1 MWCGRSTVSAARFS
15 CFALLA
21 ALVLPASATAASP
34 GPAKAAAK
42 SPAKGATRPPAK
54 SSAGT
59 HRRPTAS
66 TTPSSP
72 RRATPSLSVGSPT
85 DGRLVGGVR
94 IAEGPHL
101 RVFPSYAGTDIRYG
115 LDSLVAMIDHAA
127 RAVRKQFPDAV
138 LTMGQ
143 LSKAGG
149 GQVDRHASHESGRDA
164 DVGFY
169 VKSTTGKPL
178 YADHMVVFTA
188 DGKAP
193 SWPGAVFDDA
203 KNWAL
208 VAAMLG
214 DTRVRITH
222 IFVAT
227 HLRARLLAYAAKIG
241 APPALRRRASEVLA
255 QPRGS
260 LPHDDHFHVRIACP
274 SHMSQCVEW
283 PMRKRAATARTS
295 SPKAGR
301 NRGAEKRTP
310 KVPDAR
316 TNTAGSEH
324 DEPRDRVGVSG
335 RDERDDTDRSIPSLA
350 PSVAGLDSVVIPAS
364 LDGVTPARGE
374 RSERARGTSG
384 TAAPPVDDPDGVL
397 DTDD

>member
-1 MWCGRSTVSAARFS
+1 M
-15 CFALLA
+15 
-21 ALVLPASATAASP
+21 
-34 GPAKAAAK
+34 
-42 SPAKGATRPPAK
+42 
-54 SSAGT
+54 
-59 HRRPTAS
+59 
-66 TTPSSP
+66 
-72 RRATPSLSVGSPT
+72 
-85 DGRLVGGVR
+85 GGVR

-101 RVFPSYAGTDIRYG
+101 RVFPSYAGTDVRYG

-203 KNWAL
+203 KNWSL

-214 DTRVRITH
+214 DTRVHITH

-227 HLRARLLAYAAKIG
+227 HLRARLLAHAAKIG
-241 APPALRRRASEVLA
+241 APAALRRRASEVLA

-260 LPHDDHFHVRIACP
+260 LPHDDHFHVRISCP
-274 SHMSQCVEW
+274 SRMGQCVEW
-283 PMRKRAATARTS
+283 PMRKRAATAKAS
-295 SPKAGR
+295 SSKAGR
-301 NRGAEKRTP
+301 NRGSEKRP
-310 KVPDAR
+310 SKAPNAR
-316 TNTAGSEH
+316 TNAAGTEH
-324 DEPRDRVGVSG
+324 DEPRDRVDDR
-335 RDERDDTDRSIPSLA
+335 RDERDDRDADRSIPSLA
-350 PSVAGLDSVVIPAS
+350 PSVAGLDSVVIPAAI
-364 LDGVTPARGE
+364 DGATPARGE
-374 RSERARGTSG
+374 RSERGRSSSG
-384 TAAPPVDDPDGVL
+384 TTPSGTTPPVDDPDGVL